1 MNKSIKKSTIRRKS
15 IRRVRRKSVRRKSIK
30 KRKYDG
36 TKCKY
41 CSFSGDETELKH
53 VNKVYIRF
61 YITFVI

>member
-53 VNKVYIRF
+53 VNKD
-61 YITFVI
+61 T

>member
-15 IRRVRRKSVRRKSIK
+15 IRRVRRKSIK

-61 YITFVI
+61 YITNVI